1 MNPIDVEVFRHLF
14 QAIAEEMGVVLRK
27 TAFSPN
33 IKERLDFSCA
43 VTGRNGDMVAQAAH
57 IPVHLGSCHL
67 TARCI
72 LERVDLEPGDIV
84 ILNDPFLGG
93 THLPDI
99 TLFAPVFLPG
109 QTGKAAA
116 FGVLARAHHADVGG
130 GVPGSMGDFDELY
143 KEGLILPPV
152 KFVRGGRR
160 VEDVEALLLANVR
173 TPDERRGDLRAQE
186 AAVRRGVLRLGEAA
200 ERYGAKRLMTAAKD
214 LHDRAAR
221 AMSRVIDGLPGGR
234 ATFEDRLD
242 GPDSPLIRVTLE
254 KRGGRFHADFRGSS
268 PQVAGAVNAHESIT
282 LSALFYC
289 LRCLAPEDVPT
300 NSGLLDAVTLEI
312 PEDSIVGARR
322 PAAVAGGNVETSQRL
337 VDVIFGAFHR
347 LLPQRIPAA
356 SQGSMNNLS
365 LGGRSGDGRPF
376 AYFETIAGGLGGGP
390 EGPGASGMH
399 SHMTNTLNTP
409 IEALESA
416 LPLRVT
422 AYRLRNHSGGAGASP
437 GGEGVVREIE
447 ALAPMTVT
455 LMTTRRLEG
464 PYGLRGGAPG
474 RPGRN
479 RLVSPEGRAKSL
491 PSRVTLPLAPGWRI
505 RVETPGGG
513 GFGACPGAD

>member
-14 QAIAEEMGVVLRK
+14 QSVAEEMGVVLRR

-43 VTGRNGDMVAQAAH
+43 VTGKTGDMVAQAAH
-57 IPVHLGSCHL
+57 IPVHLGACHL

-72 LERVDLEPGDIV
+72 LERVDLEPGDVV

-109 QTGKAAA
+109 QVGKAAA

-152 KFVRGGRR
+152 KLVRGGRR
-160 VEDVEALLLANVR
+160 MGDIEALLLANVR

-186 AAVRRGVLRLGEAA
+186 AAVQRGVIRMQEAA
-200 ERYGAKRLMTAAKD
+200 ERYGAKRLAAAAKD
-214 LHDRAAR
+214 LHTRAAR
-221 AMSRVIDGLPGGR
+221 AMSRVISDLPGGR
-234 ATFEDRLD
+234 ACFEDRLD
-242 GPDSPLIRVTLE
+242 GPDSPSIRVTLE
-254 KRGGRFHADFRGSS
+254 KRKGRLHADFAGSS
-268 PQVAGAVNAHESIT
+268 PQVASAVNAHESIT

-289 LRCLAPEDVPT
+289 LRCLAPEDIPT
-300 NSGLLDAVTLEI
+300 NSGLLEAVTLEI
-312 PEDSIVGARR
+312 PEGSVVGARR

-337 VDVIFGAFHR
+337 VDVILGAFHQ
-347 LLPQRIPAA
+347 LLPGRIPAA

-365 LGGRSGDGRPF
+365 LGGRDVGGDPF
-376 AYFETIAGGLGGGP
+376 AYFETIAGGVGGGP

-422 AYRLRNHSGGAGASP
+422 AYRLRSRSGGAGENP

-447 ALAPMTVT
+447 ALVPMTVT
-455 LMTTRRLEG
+455 LMTTRRAEG
-464 PYGLRGGAPG
+464 PYGLSGGSSG
-474 RPGRN
+474 CPGRN
-479 RLVSPEGRAKSL
+479 LLVRPDGRGKTL
-491 PSRVTLPLAPGWRI
+491 PARVTLTLEPGWRV

-513 GFGACPGAD
+513 GFGAP

>member
-14 QAIAEEMGVVLRK
+14 QSIAEEMGVVLRR

-43 VTGRNGDMVAQAAH
+43 VTGKDGDMVAQAAH
-57 IPVHLGSCHL
+57 IPVHLGACHL

-72 LERVDLEPGDIV
+72 LERVDLDPGDIV

-152 KFVRGGRR
+152 KLVRGGRR

-186 AAVRRGVLRLGEAA
+186 AAVQRGVVRMQEAA
-200 ERYGAKRLMTAAKD
+200 DRYGAKRLTAAAKD
-214 LHDRAAR
+214 LHARAAR
-221 AMSRVIDGLPGGR
+221 AMSRVISDLPAGS
-234 ATFEDRLD
+234 ASFEDRLD
-242 GPDSPLIRVTLE
+242 GPESPSIRVTLS
-254 KRGGRFHADFRGSS
+254 KRKGRLHADFTGSS
-268 PQVAGAVNAHESIT
+268 PQVASAVNAHESIT

-300 NSGLLDAVTLEI
+300 NSGLLEAVTLEI
-312 PEDSIVGARR
+312 PEGSVVGARR

-337 VDVIFGAFHR
+337 VDVIFGAFHE
-347 LLPQRIPAA
+347 LLPGRIPAA

-365 LGGRSGDGRPF
+365 LGGRDAEGRPF

-422 AYRLRNHSGGAGASP
+422 AYRLRSRSGGVGRNP

-447 ALAPMTVT
+447 ALVPMTVT
-455 LMTTRRLEG
+455 LMTTRRAEG
-464 PYGLRGGAPG
+464 PYGLEGGSPG

-479 RLVSPEGRAKSL
+479 LLVRADGRSRTL
-491 PSRVTLPLAPGWRI
+491 PARVTLTLEPGWRI

-513 GFGACPGAD
+513 GFGSP